1 MNQLIRRTSCNLKN
15 LRNPKKIQRGCCLM
29 QLSNHT
35 KNVTQMVLGR
45 KLGVPSQKVQLFLSR
60 QTVHRIKEQS
70 CKFLHACDY
79 WNFLVMK
86 AEADIWITIF
96 SINPDTPN
104 KANTRDHKSLAT
116 EQWSKMC
123 STISHKF

>member
-1 MNQLIRRTSCNLKN
+1 
-15 LRNPKKIQRGCCLM
+15 M

-45 KLGVPSQKVQLFLSR
+45 KLGVPSLKVQLFLSC
-60 QTVHRIKEQS
+60 QIVHRIKEQS

-79 WNFLVMK
+79 CTFLVMK

-123 STISHKF
+123 STIWHKF